1 MMQIADTVL
10 SQADAHG
17 DGLAAIAALIP
28 SVGTALV
35 FVPAI
40 ILLFISGQIFAAFGL
55 LLWGALAVGLIDN
68 FLGPKLIGRGMHL
81 HPLLV
86 LFSVLGGIVFFGP
99 IGFVLGPIILSLL
112 FALLDIYSYMV
123 GRAK

>member
-1 MMQIADTVL
+1 MQ
-10 SQADAHG
+10 
-17 DGLAAIAALIP
+17 
-28 SVGTALV
+28 
-35 FVPAI
+35 
-40 ILLFISGQIFAAFGL
+40 
-55 LLWGALAVGLIDN
+55 
-68 FLGPKLIGRGMHL
+68 L